1 MKKFSR
7 VLKQLLAFFLILFM
21 SSHMMG
27 DISIF
32 AEGGTGKDIGNLMKI
47 DPVSVSQES
56 PRDVTDGTKIK
67 ITNLKITRTNEDTPV
82 GGIYLRDSYEF
93 KFNWDATA
101 YGATLKQG
109 DYFTVNLPES
119 MSVVEEH
126 ANKELDIR
134 DAQNNTVAKAV
145 ITPISTGGGT
155 IKFTFTEFV
164 NTHGNIKGNFNMG
177 FRAVKEKVVV
187 NQKNRIE
194 ITVGAKNYPII
205 EDGLYIRPAGTQ
217 NPNEIFGKWAL
228 GRVLTSMYQGGEN
241 LVIKDP
247 EVLKTISKGATRWLL
262 RINVKKADL
271 HDVVVSDRLI
281 GDELGDITMIPGSFA
296 IFEGDTNEYGSA
308 INIKN
313 IRNISSDVQLAPDK
327 RSFTYNLGN
336 VDKKNY
342 FLVYYTTYPPGSNLK
357 VGNNA
362 TLRYDEGTPIY
373 KESSFKESIAGG
385 SAVGDNASK
394 IKIIKFDAD
403 DGSVKLAKAKFE
415 LYNED
420 KQTQVQHD
428 GQPVVLETGA
438 DGTAQSPQL
447 ISGTYYLKEVKA
459 PEGYLLPKEAGIET
473 ENKGKDNFYK
483 AVVTADGIQVFISNK
498 SAKTSVKGTKTWE
511 DGENQD
517 GKRPERIKVILNK
530 TVDGKT
536 SKASEKEV
544 TKDNWSYE
552 FTDLPKYE
560 DGKEITYSI
569 DEEAVTGY
577 EKEIKGYNLVNKY
590 TPEKV
595 SIKGTK
601 TWEDGENRDG
611 KRPERIKVILNK
623 TVDGKTSKASEKEV
637 TKDNWSYEFTDLPKY
652 EGGKEITYS
661 IDEEA
666 VTGYEKEIK
675 GYNLVNKYTPEKP
688 TEPNKPKDPEKPTEP
703 NKPKEPEKPT
713 EPNKPKEPEK
723 PTEPNKTKE
732 PSQPTKQN
740 NSKELN
746 KSTVETKYEKKE
758 QEISQTKNEELPKT
772 GERDSAME
780 TMVGFIS
787 IVVSMLLFMK
797 KEKRQV

>member
-1 MKKFSR
+1 MKSHKVIKVILS
-7 VLKQLLAFFLILFM
+7 LLTVIFM
-21 SSHMMG
+21 LG
-27 DISIF
+27 F
-32 AEGGTGKDIGNLMKI
+32 GNNKLTF
-47 DPVSVSQES
+47 SQES

-134 DAQNNTVAKAV
+134 DKDNNLVAKAV

-205 EDGLYIRPAGTQ
+205 EDGLYIRPPGTQ

-228 GRVLTSMYQGGEN
+228 GRVLTSMYPGGEN

-262 RINVKKADL
+262 RKNVKKADL

-296 IFEGDTNEYGSA
+296 IFEGDTDEYGSA

-327 RSFTYNLGN
+327 RSFTYNLGH

-385 SAVGDNASK
+385 SAAGDNASK

-420 KQTQVQHD
+420 KQTPVQHD

-498 SAKTSVKGTKTWE
+498 SAKTSVKGTKIWE
-511 DGENQD
+511 DRENQD
-517 GKRPERIKVILNK
+517 GKRPDKIKVLLNK

-536 SKASEKEV
+536 TKA
-544 TKDNWSYE
+544 
-552 FTDLPKYE
+552 
-560 DGKEITYSI
+560 G
-569 DEEAVTGY
+569 
-577 EKEIKGYNLVNKY
+577 
-590 TPEKV
+590 
-595 SIKGTK
+595 
-601 TWEDGENRDG
+601 
-611 KRPERIKVILNK
+611 
-623 TVDGKTSKASEKEV
+623 EKEV

-652 EGGKEITYS
+652 EGGKEITY
-661 IDEEA
+661 A
-666 VTGYEKEIK
+666 VVEGDVPVGYESKVE
-675 GYNLVNKYTPEKP
+675 GYNIINSYKPEIPGEGPKSNPKIPRKNLKPDPKPSSESSKSKIKEEPKTSNAEVKQKYKKVI
-688 TEPNKPKDPEKPTEP
+688 PN
-703 NKPKEPEKPT
+703 
-713 EPNKPKEPEK
+713 
-723 PTEPNKTKE
+723 
-732 PSQPTKQN
+732 
-740 NSKELN
+740 
-746 KSTVETKYEKKE
+746 
-758 QEISQTKNEELPKT
+758 T
-772 GERDSAME
+772 GERTNSN
-780 TMVGFIS
+780 T
-787 IVVSMLLFMK
+787 LLGSLFTLLGIGLLIKHRK
-797 KEKRQV
+797 KM